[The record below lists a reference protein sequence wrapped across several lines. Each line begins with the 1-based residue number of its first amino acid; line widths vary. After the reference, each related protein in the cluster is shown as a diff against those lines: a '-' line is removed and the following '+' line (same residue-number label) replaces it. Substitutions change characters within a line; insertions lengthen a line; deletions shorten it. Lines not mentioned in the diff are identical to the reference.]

1 MPSRKARAA
10 DADDEFVRHLI
21 VSPGADWL
29 SGSIRVLVLQ
39 MREGRQMLH
48 RRNLLKLSTL
58 GSLGSLMKMQLARA
72 QSQANSEARPRTRI
86 VFLGTKGGPRVETG
100 RSNPA
105 NLIEINGTRIVLD
118 CGMGV
123 SHQLAE
129 AKVPLTSL
137 KYVLIS
143 HHHSDHNLE
152 YGNLVYNAWV
162 AGLSTPIHSFGPKGL
177 QDMTRIFWELNKF
190 DVETRIADEGR
201 PDPRPLLIAKDID
214 ADGEVLKSDDFTITA
229 FRTPHPPIT
238 DNFAYKF
245 TTGDGVIVFSSDTE
259 YNPKLAEFAKGA
271 DVLVHEALYAPFVDK
286 IVALIKNGA
295 TLGKHLRA
303 SHTIAQDVGKIATAA
318 GVKLLVLSHLVPGD
332 IEVTDDQWIAAVRE
346 TYSGKVIVAKDLMEL
361 ALPV

>member
-1 MPSRKARAA
+1 
-10 DADDEFVRHLI
+10 
-21 VSPGADWL
+21 
-29 SGSIRVLVLQ
+29 
-39 MREGRQMLH
+39 MLH
-48 RRNLLKLSTL
+48 RRNFLKLTTI
-58 GSLGSLMKMQLARA
+58 GSLGTLARMQSTYA
-72 QSQANSEARPRTRI
+72 QSPARPRTRI

-129 AKVPLTSL
+129 AKVPLPSV
-137 KYVLIS
+137 KYILIS

-152 YGNLVYNAWV
+152 YGNLVYNAW
-162 AGLSTPIHSFGPKGL
+162 ASGLSTPIQSFGPKGL
-177 QDMTRIFWELNKF
+177 QEMTKTYWELNKF

-201 PDPRPLLIAKDID
+201 PDPRKLLVAKDID
-214 ADGEVLKSDDFTITA
+214 ADGDILKTEDFTITA
-229 FRTPHPPIT
+229 FRTPHPPIS

-245 TTGDGVIVFSSDTE
+245 TTPDGVIVFSSDTE

-286 IVALIKNGA
+286 LVARVKNGA
-295 TLGKHLRA
+295 TLGKHLLA
-303 SHTIAQDVGKIATAA
+303 SHTTTQDVGKIAAAA

-332 IEVTDDQWIAAVRE
+332 IDVTDDLWLAGVRE
-346 TYSGKVIVAKDLMEL
+346 NYSGKVIVARDLMEL
-361 ALPV
+361 ALPL

>member
-1 MPSRKARAA
+1 
-10 DADDEFVRHLI
+10 
-21 VSPGADWL
+21 
-29 SGSIRVLVLQ
+29 
-39 MREGRQMLH
+39 MLH
-48 RRNLLKLSTL
+48 RRTLLKQSTL
-58 GSLGSLMKMQLARA
+58 TGLATLMKLPLARA
-72 QSQANSEARPRTRI
+72 QSEAKPEAKPRTRI
-86 VFLGTKGGPRVETG
+86 VFLGTKGGPRVEMG

-123 SHQLAE
+123 SHQLA
-129 AKVPLTSL
+129 AANVPLTSL
-137 KYVLIS
+137 KYVLIG

-177 QDMTRIFWELNKF
+177 EDMTRTFWELNRF

-201 PDPRPLLIAKDID
+201 PDPRTLLIARDIE
-214 ADGEVLKSDDFTITA
+214 ADGEVLKTADVTITA

-259 YNPKLAEFAKGA
+259 YNPKLADFAKGA

-286 IVALIKNGA
+286 LVARIKNGA
-295 TLGKHLRA
+295 TLGKHLRD
-303 SHTIAQDVGKIATAA
+303 SHTTAQDVGRIAAAA
-318 GVKLLVLSHLVPGD
+318 GVRLLVLSHLVPGD
-332 IEVTDDQWIAAVRE
+332 IDVTDEQWIAAVRE
-346 TYSGKVIVAKDLMEL
+346 TYAGKVVVAKDLMEL